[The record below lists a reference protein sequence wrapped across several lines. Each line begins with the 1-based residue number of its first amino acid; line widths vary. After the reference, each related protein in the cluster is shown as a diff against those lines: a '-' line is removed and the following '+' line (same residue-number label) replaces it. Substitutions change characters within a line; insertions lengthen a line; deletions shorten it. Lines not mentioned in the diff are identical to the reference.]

1 MRGPEAN
8 PSRNVVIPNV
18 ATVDEQPYSS
28 TIEVMAAV
36 QMLEQNAM
44 VAVIITNIQ
53 VQIPVGEDNVRKG
66 E

>member
-1 MRGPEAN
+1 
-8 PSRNVVIPNV
+8 
-18 ATVDEQPYSS
+18 
-28 TIEVMAAV
+28 
-36 QMLEQNAM
+36 MLEQNAM